1 MDKTALRQQM
11 LQLRSQLKPKFLE
24 NSAKRMG
31 GQIAALP
38 AFREAEYVMLYHS
51 FKNEAG
57 TLPLIQYCL
66 NTNKKVVLPLVV
78 KTSAP
83 EGEAVAGD
91 SILELRAYQ
100 IPGLDALKPGS
111 MGIKEPD
118 PLLCAPVDPA
128 MIDLI
133 VVPGVAFDAVGG
145 RIGYGKGCY
154 DRFLPQL
161 LDDVPV
167 IGLAYDFQVL
177 PRVPQNADDIR
188 MDLIVTEKGILKMPG
203 SKINF

>member
-91 SILELRAYQ
+91 SILELQAYQ

-111 MGIKEPD
+111 MGIMEPD